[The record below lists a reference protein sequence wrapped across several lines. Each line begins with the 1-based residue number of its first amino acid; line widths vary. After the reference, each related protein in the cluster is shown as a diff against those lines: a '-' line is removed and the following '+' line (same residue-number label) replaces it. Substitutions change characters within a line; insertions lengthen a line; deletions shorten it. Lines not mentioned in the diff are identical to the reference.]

1 MGTMNYTRGRP
12 SLFSLGLIIIDG
24 LFFGLTNPNNIA
36 SVLLI
41 VGFALILL
49 TLCWLLYNLQKV
61 ASLYI
66 PWVASQKYLSLSAA
80 LVVAL
85 LLALQSVGQL
95 TPRDALLVTIA
106 SIILY
111 AYLGYSQKTALTRS

>member
-1 MGTMNYTRGRP
+1 MNYTRGRP

>member
-41 VGFALILL
+41 VGFALVSL
-49 TLCWLLYNLQKV
+49 TLYWLLYNLQKV
-61 ASLYI
+61 ASLYV
-66 PWVASQKYLSLSAA
+66 PWVTSQKYLSLSAA

-106 SIILY
+106 STILY
-111 AYLGYSQKTALTRS
+111 AYLSYSQKTALTRS